1 LAVLTV
7 MVDVADVPG
16 ETAAGALADSEN
28 VPVEEVL
35 DVTVTVAVPV
45 AAE

>member
-1 LAVLTV
+1 

-16 ETAAGALADSEN
+16 ATEAGVAAESVN
-28 VPVEEVL
+28 VPAEEVL

-45 AAE
+45 AGE

>member
-1 LAVLTV
+1 
-7 MVDVADVPG
+7 MVDVADVPAVT
-16 ETAAGALADSEN
+16 EAGAVAESVN

-35 DVTVTVAVPV
+35 EVTVTVAVPL

>member
-1 LAVLTV
+1 VLTV

-16 ETAAGALADSEN
+16 ATEAGVVAESEN
-28 VPVEEVL
+28 VPAEAL

-45 AAE
+45 AGE

>member
-1 LAVLTV
+1 VLTV

-16 ETAAGALADSEN
+16 ATAAGVVADSAN
-28 VPVEEVL
+28 VPAEAAE
-35 DVTVTVAVPV
+35 VTVTVAVPV